1 MARKTAHPA
10 AEPEPQRILTKPA
23 LERIAAL
30 AARPA
35 APDRM
40 RREVQG
46 MVQAWLDGAGEEQ
59 RIELRDRLGEMQ
71 EQLLEGIEAAGD
83 MMDDVD
89 ASDTVAQR
97 HGNNALAALKAAR
110 EALVAAGRGL

>member
-1 MARKTAHPA
+1 MVRKTP
-10 AEPEPQRILTKPA
+10 PRPILTRPA

-46 MVQAWLDGAGEEQ
+46 MVQAWLEGAGEEQ
-59 RIELRDRLGEMQ
+59 RIELRERLGEMQ

-83 MMDDVD
+83 MLDDID
-89 ASDTVAQR
+89 AEDVAAKRHSD
-97 HGNNALAALKAAR
+97 NALAALRAAR
-110 EALVAAGRGL
+110 EALFQAGRGL